1 MAYVSWTKGYKSGT
15 YKTVNVYTQP
25 QYVRPETV
33 ETSEI
38 GFKSTFMHGA
48 LRFNAAAFQN
58 KIHDRSE
65 EHTSELQSLMRISY
79 AVFCLKKNINST
91 YCTNSN
97 HIHYNYTTNLN
108 HGISLP

>member
-1 MAYVSWTKGYKSGT
+1 MRISDWSSDVCSAELSMAYVSWTKGYKSGT

-58 KIHDRSE
+58 KIHDMQVQFIRSE

-79 AVFCLKKNINST
+79 AVFCLKKKNKQI
-91 YCTNSN
+91 
-97 HIHYNYTTNLN
+97 
-108 HGISLP
+108 